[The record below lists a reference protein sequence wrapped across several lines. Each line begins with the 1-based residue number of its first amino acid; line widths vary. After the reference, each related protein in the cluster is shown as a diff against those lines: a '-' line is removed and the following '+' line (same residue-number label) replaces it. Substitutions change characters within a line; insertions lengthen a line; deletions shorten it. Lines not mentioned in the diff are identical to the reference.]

1 MSMNSINTNV
11 GALIALQNLNSTSS
25 QLSTV
30 QNRINTGL
38 RVASAKDDG
47 STWAIAQNQR
57 ASIGALDSVKDS
69 LNRAISTVDVAVSA
83 GETASDLLTQMKA
96 KALAATDT
104 SLDSTSRTAL
114 FNDFKSLRDQLGKV
128 VANADFNGSN
138 MVKTGGTTIYALANS
153 SGSSSLTVAAQ
164 NLGLGGSIVT
174 VASTSTFSTVTTANS
189 VLALVNASITNV
201 SAAVAKLGTG
211 SNALNTH
218 LKFIQKLQDTMTAGV
233 GNLVDADVAKE
244 SANLQALQTKQQ
256 LAVQAL
262 GIANQSSGI
271 LLSLFR

>member
-1 MSMNSINTNV
+1 MGLNSVHTNT
-11 GALIALQNLNSTSS
+11 GALIALQNLNSTSAS
-25 QLSTV
+25 LNTV

-38 RVASAKDDG
+38 RVSSAKDDG

-57 ASIGALDSVKDS
+57 ASIGALDSVKES

-83 GETASDLLTQMKA
+83 GETVSDLLSQMKA

-104 SLDSTSRTAL
+104 TLDSTSRSAL
-114 FNDFKSLRDQLGKV
+114 NNDFKALRDQLGKV

-138 MVKTGGTTIYALANS
+138 MVKASGATVAALANG

-164 NLGLGGSIVT
+164 ALGLGGSIVPVT
-174 VASTSTFSTVTTANS
+174 GTSTFSSVTTANS
-189 VLALVNASITNV
+189 VLTLVNASITNV
-201 SAAVAKLGTG
+201 SAAVARLGTG

-218 LKFIQKLQDTMTAGV
+218 LKFIGKLQDTMVTGV

-244 SANLQALQTKQQ
+244 SASLQALQTKQQ

-262 GIANQSSGI
+262 GIANSSSSI

>member
-1 MSMNSINTNV
+1 MAMNSINTNV

-25 QLSTV
+25 QLGQV

-57 ASIGALDSVKDS
+57 ANIGALDSVKDS
-69 LNRAISTVDVAVSA
+69 RNRAISTVDVAVSA
-83 GETASDLLTQMKA
+83 GETASDLLSQMKA

-104 SLDSTSRTAL
+104 SLDTTSRTAL
-114 FNDFKSLRDQLGKV
+114 NNDFKALRDQLAKV

-138 MVKTGGTTIYALANS
+138 MVKTGGTTIYAIANAA
-153 SGSSSLTVAAQ
+153 GSSSLTVAAQ
-164 NLGLGGSIVT
+164 ALGLGGSIVT
-174 VASTSTFSTVTTANS
+174 VTGASTFNTVTTANS

>member
-1 MSMNSINTNV
+1 MAMNSINTNT

-25 QLSTV
+25 QLSQV

-38 RVASAKDDG
+38 RVSSAKDDG

-83 GETASDLLTQMKA
+83 GETASDLLSQMKA

-114 FNDFKSLRDQLGKV
+114 FNDFKALRDQLGKV

-138 MVKTGGTTIYALANS
+138 MVKTSGTTIYALANA

-174 VASTSTFSTVTTANS
+174 VTSTSTFSTVTTANS

>member
-1 MSMNSINTNV
+1 MGMNSINTNV

-25 QLSTV
+25 SLSEV

-38 RVASAKDDG
+38 RVSSAKDDG

-83 GETASDLLTQMKA
+83 GETASDLLSQMKA

-104 SLDSTSRTAL
+104 SLDTTSRTAL
-114 FNDFKSLRDQLGKV
+114 FNDFKALRDQLGKV

-138 MVKTGGTTIYALANS
+138 MVKTGGTTIYALANAA
-153 SGSSSLTVAAQ
+153 GSSSLTVAAQ

-174 VASTSTFSTVTTANS
+174 VSSTSTFSTVTTANT
-189 VLALVNASITNV
+189 VLGLVNASITNV

>member
-1 MSMNSINTNV
+1 MSMNSINTNT

-25 QLSTV
+25 QLSQV

-83 GETASDLLTQMKA
+83 GETASDLLSQMKA

-104 SLDSTSRTAL
+104 SLDTTSRTAL
-114 FNDFKSLRDQLGKV
+114 NNDFKALRDQLAKV

-138 MVKTGGTTIYALANS
+138 MVKTGGTTIYAIANAA
-153 SGSSSLTVAAQ
+153 GSSSLTVAAQ
-164 NLGLGGSIVT
+164 ALGLGGSIVT
-174 VASTSTFSTVTTANS
+174 VTGTSTFNTVTTANT
-189 VLALVNASITNV
+189 VLGLVNASITNV

-233 GNLVDADVAKE
+233 GNLVDVDVAKE

>member
-1 MSMNSINTNV
+1 MGMNSINTNV
-11 GALIALQNLNSTSS
+11 GALVALQNLNSTSS
-25 QLSTV
+25 SLSQV

-38 RVASAKDDG
+38 RVSSAKDDG

-57 ASIGALDSVKDS
+57 ASIGSLDSVKDS

-83 GETASDLLTQMKA
+83 GETASDLLSQMKA

-114 FNDFKSLRDQLGKV
+114 NNDFKALRDQLAKV

-138 MVKTGGTTIYALANS
+138 MVKTGGTTIYALANA

-174 VASTSTFSTVTTANS
+174 VTGTSSFGTVTTANT
-189 VLALVNASITNV
+189 VLGLVNASITNV

-262 GIANQSSGI
+262 SIANQSSGI